1 MSPDVKVHWVFAG
14 VNPMVP
20 VWAQQELFDATGHCR
35 TTHTAIEGAGHLV
48 TQEKPDDLGKEIAR
62 FLGQLGRR
70 EKL

>member
-1 MSPDVKVHWVFAG
+1 
-14 VNPMVP
+14 MVP